1 MKINKKNLILLIAL
15 VVIIVALVAIS
26 SLNKKT
32 INTGSQVNST
42 TKNQN
47 TKVADQTNNANQA
60 VDVTSPANGQNVA
73 LVANGTGTELTAT
86 PLAPGVSPATSG
98 TPVANQNFAPVN
110 PTVTSN
116 NPAVIAS
123 LSSMPGSP
131 EAPKQEVV
139 AADKIPAT
147 AIKLSVSD
155 SGFSPKEFTIKSGQE
170 VSLAITA
177 VGSSTHVFIFPIA
190 SLMGLQTMVSN
201 EETKVITFTAPD
213 PGQYGFRDD
222 IPSFRMNTGT
232 MIVE

>member
-1 MKINKKNLILLIAL
+1 MKMNKKNLILLVAL

-26 SLNKKT
+26 SLSKKT
-32 INTGSQVNST
+32 SNTGSQTNST

-47 TKVADQTNNANQA
+47 TAATGQANNASQA
-60 VDVTSPANGQNVA
+60 ANGQNSA
-73 LVANGTGTELTAT
+73 AAGTETAATLATIPSAPAGTST
-86 PLAPGVSPATSG
+86 PAV
-98 TPVANQNFAPVN
+98 NQNFAPVN
-110 PTVTSN
+110 PTVTSQ
-116 NPAVIAS
+116 NPAVTAA
-123 LSSMPGSP
+123 LSSMPGTN

-139 AADKIPAT
+139 AADKIPAA

-201 EETKVITFTAPD
+201 QETKVITFTAPD
-213 PGQYGFRDD
+213 AGSYGFRDD
-222 IPSFRMNTGT
+222 IPNFRQNTGT
-232 MIVE
+232 MIVK

>member
-15 VVIIVALVAIS
+15 VVIIAALVAIS

-32 INTGSQVNST
+32 TSTGSQTTST

-47 TKVADQTNNANQA
+47 KAANSDQVNNVGQA
-60 VDVTSPANGQNVA
+60 VDINSQNA
-73 LVANGTGTELTAT
+73 AAVANGTGTAMT
-86 PLAPGVSPATSG
+86 PLAPGVTPTGTTTPA
-98 TPVANQNFAPVN
+98 VNQNFAPVN

-131 EAPKQEVV
+131 EAPKQEIV
-139 AADKIPAT
+139 AADKIPAA